1 MSSPVPTGKITEDH
15 LRRLAV
21 VYVRQSSHI
30 QVMSN
35 TASAA
40 RQYNMAELARRYGWP
55 ADRVV
60 IIDQDQGISGASADN
75 REGFMRLLAD
85 TCLGG
90 VGAIFSLE
98 ASRLARDSADWQQ
111 LVKVCVVTHTLIID
125 EYGVHEPRSF
135 NDKILLDV
143 KGLFSEIERHL
154 IRDRLC
160 GGRLERA
167 RQGRLRTS
175 LPPGYVYSASGE
187 ILFDPDEEAQR
198 LVRLLF
204 EQFNILGTAL
214 SVDRYFKKHKILF
227 PTRYYDGAFHKEF
240 RREPLFYGH
249 LISILHNPV
258 YAGMYVYGRRTTRT
272 EAVLDGDVVRVKA
285 RPVAVPREDWAV
297 VIRDSHEKYITEE
310 QYEENQRR
318 LVGNLCSKNPG
329 SVGAARLGS
338 ALLQGI
344 ARCGVC
350 GNKLSVNYRG
360 RKGEPQY
367 RCRVELKLDREEK
380 CVYVPAARVDPTVT
394 RYFLEAIALAHA
406 EVSLAALAQ
415 LESEARQDFGRC
427 KAHVRQAELQAER
440 AERLYRQAEQEN
452 GRVRSE
458 LGRAWERT
466 LEGLETA
473 KKEFEAIR
481 SAGRRTL
488 GPEEKELLLSLMKK
502 LPALWDDPSVSNI
515 ERKEL
520 LRLLIKDVILL
531 RCKGCIK
538 VTIRWWTGARYEVEA
553 PWLNSPE
560 ALRTD
565 PEVLDIIRRLAP
577 THSYNEIADY
587 LNQNGYRSR
596 RGKPFTR
603 TLLIGLR
610 RCWGIVK
617 GSTRRPCRSDDRGE
631 GGRYKVAAA
640 ARLLGVSYS
649 CVDHLCKNGR
659 VDFIRLTVGGKRWV
673 KLTDEDVER
682 LKREIRPRKKWDSR
696 RLHKPE
702 PKGDAADSS

>member
-35 TASAA
+35 TASTA

-55 ADRVV
+55 ADRII
-60 IIDQDQGISGASADN
+60 IIDQDQGMSGASADN

-111 LVKVCVVTHTLIID
+111 LVKVCVVTNTLIID
-125 EYGVHEPRSF
+125 EYGVHEPRCF

-187 ILFDPDEEAQR
+187 IVLDPDEEVQG

-204 EQFNILGTAL
+204 KQFNVLGTAL
-214 SVDRYFKKHKILF
+214 SVVRYFRKHRILF
-227 PTRYYDGAFHKEF
+227 PTRYYDGRFHKEF
-240 RREPLFYGH
+240 RSELLHYGH
-249 LISILHNPV
+249 LMKILHNPV
-258 YAGMYVYGRRTTRT
+258 YAGIYVYGRRTTRT
-272 EAVLDGDVVRVKA
+272 EAALDGDVVRIKA
-285 RPVAVPREDWAV
+285 RPVYLPREAWAV

-318 LVGNLCSKNPG
+318 LVGNLCSKRPG

-344 ARCGVC
+344 VRCGVC

-360 RKGEPQY
+360 RAGEPQY
-367 RCRVELKLDREEK
+367 RCPIYVKTERKEK
-380 CVYVPAARVDPTVT
+380 CVYVPAARVDPTMT
-394 RYFLEAIALAHA
+394 RCFLEAIAPAHA
-406 EVSLAALAQ
+406 EVSLAALSQ
-415 LESEARQDFGRC
+415 LESESRQDFERC
-427 KAHVRQAELQAER
+427 RAHVKQAELQAER
-440 AERLYRQAEQEN
+440 AERLYRQAEEEN

-458 LGRAWERT
+458 LGWAWERA
-466 LEGLETA
+466 LEEVETA

-481 SAGRRTL
+481 SVGRGTL
-488 GPEEKELLLSLMKK
+488 GPEEKESLLSLMKE

-531 RCKGCIK
+531 RCRGCIK
-538 VTIRWWTGARYEVEA
+538 ITIRWQTGARYEVEA

-565 PEVLDIIRRLAP
+565 PEVVDIIRRMAP
-577 THSYNEIADY
+577 THTYNEIADY

-596 RGKPFTR
+596 RGKPFTT
-603 TLLIGLR
+603 TLLGGLR

-617 GSTRRPCRSDDRGE
+617 GSTRRPRRTDDRGE
-631 GGRYKVAAA
+631 DGRYKVAAA
-640 ARLLGVSYS
+640 ARALGVSYA
-649 CVDHLCKNGR
+649 CVDRLCRVGK
-659 VDFIRLTVGGKRWV
+659 VDFIRITVGGKRWV
-673 KLTDEDVER
+673 KLTDEDIER
-682 LKREIRPRKKWDSR
+682 LKQEIHPRKKWSSWR
-696 RLHKPE
+696 IKEPKPE
-702 PKGDAADSS
+702 